1 MKERLKTKD
10 IPPRAY
16 CKIFITQQLKQI
28 GYNNKNNM
36 YNPQNQKFN
45 QNYQNEDNE
54 INTTRK
60 FHKDIPIQYRN
71 ASLSDLYFNNNNN
84 PNVSL

>member
-1 MKERLKTKD
+1 
-10 IPPRAY
+10 
-16 CKIFITQQLKQI
+16 
-28 GYNNKNNM
+28 M

-54 INTTRK
+54 INTRRK

>member
-1 MKERLKTKD
+1 
-10 IPPRAY
+10 
-16 CKIFITQQLKQI
+16 
-28 GYNNKNNM
+28 M